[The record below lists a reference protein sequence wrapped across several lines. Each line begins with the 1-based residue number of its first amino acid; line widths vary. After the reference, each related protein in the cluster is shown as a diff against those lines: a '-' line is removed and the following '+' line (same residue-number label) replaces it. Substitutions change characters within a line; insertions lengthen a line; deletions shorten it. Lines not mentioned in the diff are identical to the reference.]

1 MNKVQEKT
9 WKKIQELFENSE
21 LEEIETP
28 GELDWNCGSCMGDRG
43 HNETYYTT
51 AYMAGEYVLVSN
63 SCQDYLIEDGEK
75 VNFSSLHA
83 SELKALLLDV
93 KKEIN
98 MAEEK
103 EAKETAALEKELSA

>member
-1 MNKVQEKT
+1 MNGIQGKT
-9 WKKIQELFENSE
+9 WKKIQELFENSK

-28 GELDWNCGSCMGDRG
+28 GELDWNCGGCQGDRG
-43 HNETYYTT
+43 NDNYYTT
-51 AYMAGEYVLVSN
+51 AYTAGEYVLVDN
-63 SCQDYLIEDGEK
+63 SCTDYLIEDGEK

-83 SELKALLLDV
+83 SELKVLLLDV